1 MTTENG
7 CHSQPGKHSTTL
19 ANKQRF
25 WWKRYLH
32 TGKTKACKQRK
43 RRSTWIMFLNQR
55 PNHLRLYH
63 GPSASNVALVKN
75 EIGVSPLLWQ
85 ACRVHLRENCQ
96 ITLLLEELW
105 TGATPEVSYVK
116 NNLERGLPHTLSTQ
130 ARIYLQSQIFNCSPS
145 I

>member
-63 GPSASNVALVKN
+63 GLSALNVALVKN
-75 EIGVSPLLWQ
+75 EVGVSPLLWQ

-96 ITLLLEELW
+96 LTLLLEELW